1 MPSNLVFLETEDT
14 DFYSIFNGIDKI
26 GILILD
32 RNDKRKSKVQFESGF
47 DGNRQI
53 AEKRLIDLYIAYEMA
68 SSMAA

>member
-1 MPSNLVFLETEDT
+1 MPSNLSFLEIEDT
-14 DFYSIFNGIDKI
+14 DFYSIFNGIEKL

-47 DGNRQI
+47 DGNRKI